1 MRPGTGLFP
10 EALERLITQ
19 FAALPGVG
27 TKSAQRMAFR
37 VLDYTPER
45 AEAFANA
52 ITDAKA
58 LIRRCG
64 VCQNLTDGETCSVC
78 ASERR
83 DRGLICVV
91 ADIRDLYAIERARN
105 YGGVY
110 HVLHGVIS
118 PMRRIAAEDIAI
130 APLVERVKAGGVTEV
145 ILALNP
151 DTEGE
156 ATAMYIS
163 RLLTPLGVKV
173 TRLATGLP
181 AGGNV
186 EFADDATI
194 FRALQE
200 RILIYP
206 YT

>member
-1 MRPGTGLFP
+1 MRPGSGLYP
-10 EALERLITQ
+10 EALERLVSQ

-37 VLDYTPER
+37 VLDYSPER
-45 AEAFANA
+45 AETFANA
-52 ITDAKA
+52 IIEAKT
-58 LIRRCG
+58 LIHRCEI
-64 VCQNLTDGETCSVC
+64 CQNLTDGEICSVC
-78 ASERR
+78 SSEKRSKAT
-83 DRGLICVV
+83 ICVV

-105 YGGVY
+105 YTGVY

-118 PMRRIAAEDIAI
+118 PMRRIGPEDIAI
-130 APLVERVKAGGVTEV
+130 AQLAERVRNEAPEEV

-163 RLLTPLGVKV
+163 RLLAPLGVKI

-200 RILIYP
+200 RIAVS
-206 YT
+206 

>member
-1 MRPGTGLFP
+1 
-10 EALERLITQ
+10 
-19 FAALPGVG
+19 
-27 TKSAQRMAFR
+27 MAFR

-45 AEAFANA
+45 AEAFAKA
-52 ITDAKA
+52 ITDAKT
-58 LIRRCG
+58 LIRRCY
-64 VCQNLTDGETCSVC
+64 VCHNLTDGEICSVC
-78 ASERR
+78 ASDKR
-83 DRGLICVV
+83 DKSLICVV

-130 APLVERVKAGGVTEV
+130 EPLIERVKGGGITEV

-163 RLLTPLGVKV
+163 HLLASLAVKV

-200 RILIYP
+200 RILI
-206 YT
+206 